1 MRGELVLR
9 AVSVLVEDA
18 ERLDVLSWDHVIGI
32 LDRRGLEPEEVSAVV
47 AELARLGIPVERGDD
62 GGSADHDA
70 KWRSLP
76 ALPAQMG
83 RHRILAAEEEAALGR
98 RIQLGFA
105 AMERRQAGAG
115 ATSVATLIEDGL
127 RARDELVRSNLRLV
141 ISIAQRLVQNAGDME
156 FEDLLQEGV
165 LGLQRAAE
173 KFDPTLGYK
182 FSTYATWWVRQAIGR
197 GIDRDGFAIRLPA
210 HVWERLRKV
219 NRYTRSFELR
229 NGRSPVLREVAE
241 GVEMDVADLQAL
253 LDISRPLVRLDAPIG
268 DETGGGTLGEL
279 LANGSLPAP
288 EDAVADDH
296 VPQQLRKILQR
307 SFDPRSIDIIE
318 RRFGLS
324 ADEPATLDEI
334 GRIYGVSRERVRQI
348 ELKLLMTL
356 SGDDAIQALAHQ
368 LGLRPQPKS
377 PAARYAAGATSHRRA
392 PGTVA
397 ASSQENR

>member
-1 MRGELVLR
+1 MREELVLR
-9 AVSVLVEDA
+9 AVSVLVDDA

-32 LDRRGLEPEEVSAVV
+32 LNRRGLEPEEVGAVV
-47 AELARLGIPVERGDD
+47 AALARLGIPVKREDE
-62 GGSADHDA
+62 GGAADHDA
-70 KWRSLP
+70 KGRSLP
-76 ALPAQMG
+76 ALPAQMR

-105 AMERRQAGAG
+105 AMERRQAGAD
-115 ATSVATLIEDGL
+115 ATSVASLIEDGL

-141 ISIAQRLVQNAGDME
+141 VSIAQRLLQNAGDLE

-197 GIDRDGFAIRLPA
+197 GIDRDGFAIKLPT
-210 HVWERLRKV
+210 HVWEKLRKV
-219 NRYTRSFELR
+219 SRYTRSFELR
-229 NGRSPVLREVAE
+229 NGHSPVLREVAE
-241 GVEMDVADLQAL
+241 GVEMDVAELQAL

-268 DETGGGTLGEL
+268 DEAGGGTLGGL
-279 LANGSLPAP
+279 LANSSLPAP

-296 VPQQLRKILQR
+296 VSRQLAKTLQR
-307 SFDPRSIDIIE
+307 SFDPRSIDILE

-324 ADEPATLDEI
+324 TDEPATLDEI
-334 GRIYGVSRERVRQI
+334 GRIHGVSRERVRQI

-356 SGDDAIQALAHQ
+356 SGDDTIQAFARQ
-368 LGLRPQPKS
+368 LGLRPQPNS